1 MQSGY
6 SKRNFIDQIVV
17 IVLFLSIL
25 SLFLEYGIH
34 QTRMIFLI
42 TNILDYCIIVLFIS
56 EAVMRISGAEKRLS
70 FIRNKIFDHLLLIV
84 ILALFIYTRYM
95 RFVSGEGGINH
106 LPINIIL
113 IRNAFNILK
122 ILSRVKRLNA
132 YIKSV
137 SRHPAQTIA
146 FSFIIVILLGTVF
159 LMLSIS
165 TADNSRLGFVNSLF
179 TATSAVCV
187 TGLIV
192 VDTATKFSLFG
203 KVVIMILIQIGGL
216 GIMILSYFGAY
227 VIGKRISLEE
237 KIAISYLLNEQDM
250 QKISTTIMKIIFFT
264 FGIELVGAM
273 LLFGDFNDLYGDTF
287 QAVFFSMFHA
297 VSAFCNAGF
306 ALFSNSFESF
316 KTNISINFIITGLI
330 ITGGISFSVVF
341 NLIENFKTN
350 IKTNVFSRRIRKS
363 KLTLNTKVVV
373 ISTLFLIFG
382 GMLLI
387 YGIEHRGNLVR
398 FDLKTQYLAVFFQ
411 SVTLRTAGFNT
422 IDIATLRIPTLFIMV
437 LFMFI
442 GGASGST
449 AGGVKVNTVSV
460 IFAYLKSTFNN
471 RKETTLMN
479 SYISKRIIN
488 KSFLIVLL
496 SLGAVFI
503 GTFIL
508 SLVEPF
514 SFERILFEV
523 VSAFGTVGLSTGIT
537 GSLTQISKIMIIILM
552 FVGRIGPMT
561 LIIALSQKPDQT
573 RVKYPEGN
581 ILIG

>member
-1 MQSGY
+1 MNTR
-6 SKRNFIDQIVV
+6 RNLIDHIIV

-25 SLFLEYGIH
+25 SLFLEYGIP
-34 QTRMIFLI
+34 QTKIISLVI
-42 TNILDYCIIVLFIS
+42 GVLDYFIIILFVTETII
-56 EAVMRISGAEKRLS
+56 RIIRVEKKLLY
-70 FIRNKIFDHLLLIV
+70 IKNTLFDHLLLLV
-84 ILALFIYTRYM
+84 ILVLFIYTRYH
-95 RFVSGEGGINH
+95 RYISGGADIH
-106 LPINIIL
+106 RLSTNIIL
-113 IRNAFNILK
+113 IRNIFSVLK
-122 ILSRVKRLNA
+122 ILGRMKRLNA

-146 FSFIIVILLGTVF
+146 ISFIIIILIGTIF

-165 TADNSRLGFVNSLF
+165 TADKSHLGFINALF

-203 KVVIMILIQIGGL
+203 KIIIMILIQIGGL
-216 GIMILSYFGAY
+216 GIMILSYFGAF
-227 VIGKRISLEE
+227 VIGRRISLED
-237 KIAISYLLNEQDM
+237 KIALSFLLNEQDI
-250 QKISTTIMKIIFFT
+250 QKISSTITKIILFT

-273 LLFGDFNDLYGDTF
+273 ILFGDFNDLFGDNYT
-287 QAVFFSMFHA
+287 AAFFSVFHA
-297 VSAFCNAGF
+297 ISAFCNAGF
-306 ALFSNSFESF
+306 ALFTDNLVYF
-316 KTNISINFIITGLI
+316 KSNISLNFVITGLI
-330 ITGGISFSVVF
+330 ILGGISFSVIF

-350 IKTNVFSRRIRKS
+350 LETNIFSRRIRKS

-373 ISTLFLIFG
+373 IAFGILIIT

-387 YGIEHRGNLVR
+387 YGIEHRHNLIQY
-398 FDLKTQYLAVFFQ
+398 DLKTQYLAAFFQ

-422 IDIATLRIPTLFIMV
+422 VDIAKFRLPTLLIMI

-460 IFAYLKSTFNN
+460 IVAYLRSTLKN

-479 SYISKRIIN
+479 NFLSKSLIN
-488 KSFLIVLL
+488 KAFLIIILA
-496 SLGAVFI
+496 LGAIFC
-503 GTFIL
+503 GT
-508 SLVEPF
+508 LVLGLIEPYP
-514 SFERILFEV
+514 FEKILFEV

-537 GSLTQISKIMIIILM
+537 GNLSNISKFTIIILM
-552 FVGRIGPMT
+552 FIGRIGPMT
-561 LIIALSQKPDQT
+561 LVIALSQRRDII
-573 RVKYPEGN
+573 RIKYPEGD